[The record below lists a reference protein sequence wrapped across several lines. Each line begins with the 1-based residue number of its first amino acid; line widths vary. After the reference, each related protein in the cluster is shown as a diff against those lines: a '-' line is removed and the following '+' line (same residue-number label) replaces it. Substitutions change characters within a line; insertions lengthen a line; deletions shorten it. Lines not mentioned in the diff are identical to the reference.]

1 MSDPAPAASA
11 STSTAP
17 AASASAYGEAFA
29 DVYDDWYSDVSD
41 IGATVARIVAV
52 NPSQNILELGV
63 GTGRLAIPLA
73 NADRRVVGIDASPAM
88 LARLETKIQST
99 RLQPILA
106 DMAQF
111 DLEESFDIA
120 FVAFNT
126 IFNLESSSAQQSCF
140 SSVSNHL
147 KPGGLFFVEAI
158 VPDLD
163 PPAGDRG
170 ITTRHLA
177 DGGLVLNAT
186 INSSTK
192 QMMTGQQIHITPDGR
207 IKLRPWQIHYRT
219 PGQLDVLAVAAGL
232 TLLER
237 HEDWAHTPFTDTSA
251 RHVSVYTKPTT
262 ERPL

>member
-1 MSDPAPAASA
+1 MSDPAPAAPASA
-11 STSTAP
+11 TDSTVRAAP
-17 AASASAYGEAFA
+17 ASAYGEAFA

-41 IGATVARIVAV
+41 VDATVARIVAV
-52 NPSQNILELGV
+52 RPSQNILELGV

-88 LARLETKIQST
+88 LAKLEAKVQST
-99 RLQPILA
+99 NLQAILA
-106 DMAQF
+106 DMTHF
-111 DLEESFDIA
+111 DLGEPFDVA

-147 KPGGLFFVEAI
+147 RPGGLFFVEAI

-163 PPAGDRG
+163 QSAGDRG
-170 ITTRHLA
+170 IATRHLA

-186 INSSTK
+186 INSSAE
-192 QMMTGQQIHITPDGR
+192 QVMTGQQIHITPDGR

-219 PGQLDVLAVAAGL
+219 PEQLDRLAVVAGL

-237 HEDWAHTPFTDTSA
+237 HEDWAHTPFTDSSV
-251 RHVSVYTKPTT
+251 RHVSVYAKPTT
-262 ERPL
+262 